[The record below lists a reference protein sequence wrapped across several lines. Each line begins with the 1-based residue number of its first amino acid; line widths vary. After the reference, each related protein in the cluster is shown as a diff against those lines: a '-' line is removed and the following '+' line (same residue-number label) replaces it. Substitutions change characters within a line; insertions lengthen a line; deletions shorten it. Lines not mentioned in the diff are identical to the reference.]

1 MLTEKLVVDEKRQ
14 EHRLIA
20 QETVFIELS
29 SGEPGLDIPADIV
42 IGTSVDISSNG
53 LRAIVDRPVVV
64 DRILRACVKFA
75 DDTPGFLLVAEVKW
89 CQPHEQPEKF
99 AVGLCLLESEGTDIQ
114 EWKAMIASRFAD
126 T

>member
-1 MLTEKLVVDEKRQ
+1 MLTEKLVIDEKRQ

-29 SGEPGLDIPADIV
+29 SGEPGLDLPADIV

-53 LRAIVDRPVVV
+53 LRAIADRPVVV
-64 DRILRACVKFA
+64 DRILRACVKFS

-89 CQPHEQPEKF
+89 CQPHEQSEKF

-114 EWKAMIASRFAD
+114 EWKAMIASRFSD
-126 T
+126 V